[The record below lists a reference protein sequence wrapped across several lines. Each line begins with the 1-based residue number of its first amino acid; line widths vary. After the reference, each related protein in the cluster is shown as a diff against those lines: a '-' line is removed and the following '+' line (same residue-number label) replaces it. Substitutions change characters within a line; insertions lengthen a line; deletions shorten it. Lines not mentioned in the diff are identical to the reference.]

1 MKVKDL
7 NSILEALKK
16 GRVNKILYSEGRGRR
31 VQEILN
37 MAKKKGVP
45 VYKVQMKDKIVADI
59 SPIKYSEFDE
69 IVRKAIVDNSFILFL
84 DNIVDQRNVGACIRT
99 AEFFGAA
106 GVVIP
111 KRRGGGIG
119 EGALRASAGAVFHI
133 PVARVENIASSLK
146 KLKKYGFLTV
156 AADLDG
162 EDLRGVS
169 FTNPA
174 AIVVGGEDRG
184 VSQPVKKQC
193 DEVVKIS
200 GFGKTSSL
208 NLSVAAGIVIY
219 ELCRQKY

>member
-1 MKVKDL
+1 M
-7 NSILEALKK
+7 
-16 GRVNKILYSEGRGRR
+16 
-31 VQEILN
+31 
-37 MAKKKGVP
+37 
-45 VYKVQMKDKIVADI
+45 
-59 SPIKYSEFDE
+59 
-69 IVRKAIVDNSFILFL
+69 
-84 DNIVDQRNVGACIRT
+84 
-99 AEFFGAA
+99 
-106 GVVIP
+106 
-111 KRRGGGIG
+111 
-119 EGALRASAGAVFHI
+119 RASAGAVFHI

>member
-119 EGALRASAGAVFHI
+119 EGALRASAGAIFHI

>member
-162 EDLRGVS
+162 KDLRGVS